1 MRTLTTTAVI
11 SPNHTL
17 TVQVPG
23 DIAPGVHEVVIVIGG
38 PAPQQSQPLSFR
50 DWPAHDVGL
59 VDPTM
64 TFRREDLYGDDG
76 R

>member
-1 MRTLTTTAVI
+1 MRTLTATAVI

-17 TVQVPG
+17 TMQVPA
-23 DIAPGVHEVVIVIGG
+23 DLTPGVHEVVVLIQE
-38 PAPQQSQPLSFR
+38 PAALAQSSGLFR
-50 DWPAHDVGL
+50 DWPAHNVGL
-59 VDPTM
+59 IDPSM